1 MKFLA
6 LSAFAVLLSVNAFAD
21 SNSDRYYEITSVETK
36 EIPKNLL
43 KDTGSLTVVPDGV
56 ALGSC
61 QQNGYPLSTDGGMD
75 FNPIA
80 ALDTADVII
89 DKVINIG
96 KKIWEI
102 VAAGKP
108 VLNIKTDVA
117 TALPQGARCW
127 LDLQTWSIPESKVYS
142 VAFKNGFGMEVVK
155 FNYRVLWLPGGSVD
169 GVGKFI
175 GYAALIPNDVNVS
188 WGFSLNAQASVPTVF
203 NMGTRS
209 EPVGGMQMSMIY
221 RIETPIQTTEQSQ
234 AYFVSGKGDYK
245 QLD

>member
-6 LSAFAVLLSVNAFAD
+6 LSACIALMSVSAMANE
-21 SNSDRYYEITSVETK
+21 NSDKYFAISEVVTK

-43 KDTGSLTVVPDGV
+43 KDPGSLTVVPDGV

-61 QQNGYPLSTDGGMD
+61 QQNGYPLAADGGID

-80 ALDTADVII
+80 ILDTADVVV

-102 VAAGKP
+102 VTAGKP

-127 LDLQTWSIPESKVYS
+127 LDLQTWQMPESKVYS
-142 VAFKNGFGMEVVK
+142 VSFKNGFGMEVVK
-155 FNYRVLWLPGGSVD
+155 MNYRVLWLPGGSVD
-169 GVGKFI
+169 GVGQFI
-175 GYAALIPNDVNVS
+175 GYAAMVPNDVSVS
-188 WGFSLNAQASVPTVF
+188 WGFSLNAQASVPSVF
-203 NMGTRS
+203 NMGTRAA
-209 EPVGGMQMSMIY
+209 PVGGMQMSMIY
-221 RIETPIQTTEQSQ
+221 RVESPIITTEQSQ
-234 AYFVSGKGDYK
+234 AFFVSGKGDFK